1 MDATSKRKRLYF
13 ILYISIATVIFL
25 MPAPALCNTEDYTDK
40 AQDIRDEL
48 AAKKAA
54 HDVLLQKST
63 ALNSQV
69 SDLKKN
75 LVKVSKDLQT
85 SEDNLSATDQHL
97 QDLQQKKER
106 IIRSLYKDQQAMG
119 GLVSAVKKYSQTSTP
134 DMLMQSNPIDAERA
148 SIVMKSIMPRL
159 QQQSTSLKSQLA
171 EIKKIEDDI
180 SYQKQIQSEEA
191 NKLDKQQDNLA
202 ILLEQRQKMYKSTE
216 SQRLVQENEV
226 AELTKKSKNIEDL
239 IQRLKS
245 NSKRRPSED
254 QEDRS
259 DEAENHLP
267 AHMLLPVHGK
277 VYTAFG
283 QRDDLGAPSKGVT
296 FSTRP
301 GASVVI
307 PLAGIVKFAGP
318 FQKYKQILIV
328 EHKGGYHSLIAGLAR
343 IDTVVGASLAA
354 GEPVGVAET
363 SGSPRVYYELRYN
376 GKPVNPQRL
385 LLAQRKQEKS

>member
-1 MDATSKRKRLYF
+1 MILKGKRLSY
-13 ILYISIATVIFL
+13 ILYLSLMALVI
-25 MPAPALCNTEDYTDK
+25 MVPVPGICNTADYTDK

-48 AAKKAA
+48 VAKKAA
-54 HDVLLQKST
+54 HDALLQRSHL
-63 ALNSQV
+63 LNSEV
-69 SDLKKN
+69 SGLKSN
-75 LVKVSKDLQT
+75 LVSVSKSLQA
-85 SEDNLSATDQHL
+85 SEDNLSAADQRL
-97 QDLQQKKER
+97 QDLRQKKER
-106 IIRSLYKDQQAMG
+106 LIRNLYKDQQAMG

-148 SIVMKSIMPRL
+148 SIVMKSVMPRL

-171 EIKKIEDDI
+171 EVKKVEEEITNQLQV
-180 SYQKQIQSEEA
+180 QKQEA
-191 NKLDKQQDNLA
+191 NKLDRQQDDLA
-202 ILLEQRQKMYKSTE
+202 ILLQRRQQMYQSTE
-216 SQRLVQENEV
+216 SQRLAEEKEV
-226 AELTKKSKNIEDL
+226 AELTRKSKNIEDL
-239 IQRLKS
+239 IRRLKS
-245 NSKRRPSED
+245 NNRQKED
-254 QEDRS
+254 DD
-259 DEAENHLP
+259 DEEASTPLP
-267 AHMLLPVHGK
+267 NHMLLPVHGK

-283 QRDDLGAPSKGVT
+283 QRDDLGAPSKGIT

-301 GASVVI
+301 GASVVT

-363 SGSPRVYYELRYN
+363 SGSPRVYYELRRN
-376 GKPVNPQRL
+376 GKPVNPQRS

>member
-1 MDATSKRKRLYF
+1 MIIISKRRNVNL
-13 ILYISIATVIFL
+13 IFCVSFVAVVL
-25 MPAPALCNTEDYTDK
+25 LQSAPGLCSTEDYTDK
-40 AQDIRDEL
+40 AQDIQEEL

-54 HDVLLQKST
+54 HNALLQKSMT
-63 ALNSQV
+63 LNSQV

-75 LVKVSKDLQT
+75 LIKISKDLQT
-85 SEDNLSATDQHL
+85 SEDSLSTADQRLH
-97 QDLQQKKER
+97 DLQQKKEL
-106 IIRSLYKDQQAMG
+106 IIRNLYKDQKAMG
-119 GLVSAVKKYSQTSTP
+119 GLVSAIKKYSQTSTP

-180 SYQKQIQSEEA
+180 TNQQKIQTQEA
-191 NKLDKQQDNLA
+191 RKLDKQQDSLA
-202 ILLEQRQKMYKSTE
+202 VLLEQRQKMYKSTE
-216 SQRLVQENEV
+216 SQRLAQEKEV
-226 AELTKKSKNIEDL
+226 VELTQKSKNIEDL
-239 IQRLKS
+239 IQRLKV
-245 NSKRRPSED
+245 KRRAND
-254 QEDRS
+254 DS
-259 DEAENHLP
+259 DDVAENTHLLS
-267 AHMLLPVHGK
+267 HMLLPVHGK

-283 QRDDLGAPSKGVT
+283 QRDGLGAPSKGIT
-296 FSTRP
+296 FSTRV
-301 GASVVI
+301 GASVVT
-307 PLAGIVKFAGP
+307 PLAGTVKFAGP

-354 GEPVGVAET
+354 GIAET

-376 GKPVNPQRL
+376 GKPINPQKS

>member
-1 MDATSKRKRLYF
+1 
-13 ILYISIATVIFL
+13 
-25 MPAPALCNTEDYTDK
+25 
-40 AQDIRDEL
+40 
-48 AAKKAA
+48 
-54 HDVLLQKST
+54 
-63 ALNSQV
+63 
-69 SDLKKN
+69 
-75 LVKVSKDLQT
+75 
-85 SEDNLSATDQHL
+85 
-97 QDLQQKKER
+97 
-106 IIRSLYKDQQAMG
+106 MG

-134 DMLMQSNPIDAERA
+134 DMLVQSNPIDAERA

-180 SYQKQIQSEEA
+180 TNQQKIQTQEA
-191 NKLDKQQDNLA
+191 NKLDKQQDTLA
-202 ILLEQRQKMYKSTE
+202 ILLEQRQRMYKSTE
-216 SQRLVQENEV
+216 SERLAQEKQV
-226 AELTKKSKNIEDL
+226 AELTQKSKNIEDL

-245 NSKRRPSED
+245 NSKRRTNDDSGD
-254 QEDRS
+254 T
-259 DEAENHLP
+259 AENARLLS
-267 AHMLLPVHGK
+267 HMLLPVHGK
-277 VYTAFG
+277 IFTAFG
-283 QRDDLGAPSKGVT
+283 QRDNLGAPSKGVT

-301 GASVVI
+301 GASVVT

-376 GKPVNPQRL
+376 GKPVNPQRSL
-385 LLAQRKQEKS
+385 IAQRKQEKS